1 MNRRDVLQGSGA
13 LTLAAVTGL
22 AAMASS
28 ARAAEPHDHHHHHHG
43 VAANYSD
50 LAHSA
55 THCVMLGEACIDH
68 CLDLLAQGDKSLAA
82 CAKSVEQL
90 LAICNAL
97 RQMATYKSA
106 HVPRL
111 AKLAMDVCKECE
123 TECRKHKE
131 HEACRACADA
141 CAECHKECAK
151 VAA

>member
-1 MNRRDVLQGSGA
+1 MNRRQLLQGGGA
-13 LTLAAVTGL
+13 LTLAAVAGL
-22 AAMASS
+22 AT
-28 ARAAEPHDHHHHHHG
+28 AAAPAPEMHDHQHDHHHHG
-43 VAANYSD
+43 AGADYSA

-90 LAICNAL
+90 LAVCNAL

-123 TECRKHKE
+123 TECSKHKE
-131 HEACRACADA
+131 HQACRDCAQA
-141 CAECHKECAK
+141 CAECHQECAK